1 MARTTTTAL
10 LRTFASR
17 EDAIKKEQ
25 DKVVD
30 RDWMLSDKSAEALSW
45 YTTYY
50 QERADAAGS
59 VSEQISFSNKITTAT
74 RSSFSAQIQQ
84 RAIDVLEG
92 NATTYDKYATIINL
106 YNQAADN
113 GDYDLALNL
122 RQQANTAWNTYVTEQ
137 EALST
142 GYGGGGYGSSSGTD
156 DAMKQYVQSIKD
168 YAADVKSGMAA
179 VYDANG
185 NQMVKGDGTPF
196 TLNDVSDILATV
208 GEKGFQD
215 AAREMRLETALS
227 PTAFFNGMLQS
238 QVSSIES
245 ALETVTDEVERAK
258 LVKTLEDLKFKNK
271 YDFGGVELTADELQ
285 QAYTNE
291 LGGNP
296 MYTFSLQNGQYKPV
310 KNAVT
315 DVALWRNPVTEK
327 MESNYVYGTSNSIK
341 AQYGYEE
348 KEDLLYYVDEAGSMR
363 VVDKTLEDGQKAYEQ
378 YQSNKGQG
386 YPWQKGYG
394 TKESAGK
401 AVMTYDELL
410 SSMGI
415 RKGAGGMLELSPDLQ
430 ERFARLGFTD
440 ATINESSL
448 TIDPRTALPEFRMPD
463 GRAFGMYYDAT
474 NDIFSPVEQKPMT
487 ADQFLGANKTAPST
501 TQILGGV
508 NMMRDLQTNIRG
520 AALQG
525 ANTAKI
531 VQGQTQA
538 GTTTGVLQ
546 NAANAQA
553 LNTMITNE
561 KLRVVEQ
568 QRLQNLA
575 VQPVIQPKLG
585 PAAPVP
591 TVGIFNPD
599 VNGQRQVWSGVQVQP
614 RVIPKFN
621 GVTTAPSTSM
631 TSGGSKLQGGS
642 GSIQGST
649 TRLQGGTSIQGGG
662 LKINTTVAP
671 TLKAR

>member
-1 MARTTTTAL
+1 M
-10 LRTFASR
+10 
-17 EDAIKKEQ
+17 
-25 DKVVD
+25 VD
-30 RDWMLSDKSAEALSW
+30 RDWMLSDKSAEALNW

-50 QERADAAGS
+50 QDRADKAGS
-59 VSEQISFSNKITTAT
+59 ISDQISFSNKITTAT

-84 RAIDVLEG
+84 KAIDILEG

-122 RQQANTAWNTYVTEQ
+122 RQQANTAWNTYVNEQ
-137 EALST
+137 QALST
-142 GYGGGGYGSSSGTD
+142 GYGGGGGGYGGSSYSTGAD
-156 DAMKQYVQSIKD
+156 DAAKQYIQSIKD
-168 YAADVKSGMAA
+168 YAADVKSGSAS

-196 TLNDVSDILATV
+196 TLNDVSDILATT

-215 AAREMRLETALS
+215 VARSMGLETTLS
-227 PTAFFNGMLQS
+227 PTEFFNGMLQS

-245 ALETVTDEVERAK
+245 ALETVNDEVERAK

-285 QAYTNE
+285 QAFVNE
-291 LGGNP
+291 AGGNP
-296 MYTFSLQNGQYKPV
+296 MYTFTLQNGQYKPV
-310 KNAVT
+310 KNAIT
-315 DVALWRNPVTEK
+315 DVALWRNPVTGD
-327 MESNYVYGTSNSIK
+327 MESNYVYGTSNSVK
-341 AQYGYEE
+341 AQYGYNE
-348 KEDLLYYVDEAGSMR
+348 KEDLLYYVDETGSMR
-363 VVDKTLEDGQKAYEQ
+363 VVDKTLPDGQKAFEQ
-378 YQSNKGQG
+378 YQNNKGQG

-415 RKGAGGMLELSPDLQ
+415 RKGAGGILELSPELQ
-430 ERFARLGFTD
+430 QRFAQLGFTD

-448 TIDPRTALPEFRMPD
+448 SIDPRTALPEFRMPD

-487 ADQFLGANKTAPST
+487 ADQFLGNNKAAPST

-508 NMMRDLQTNIRG
+508 NMMRDVQTNIRG

-525 ANTAKI
+525 ANTAKL
-531 VQGQTQA
+531 VQGQTQT
-538 GTTTGVLQ
+538 GTTTGILQ
-546 NAANAQA
+546 NVASAQA
-553 LNTMITNE
+553 LNTMVTNE
-561 KLRVVEQ
+561 RLRVEEA
-568 QRLQNLA
+568 QRLERLA
-575 VQPVIQPKLG
+575 VQPVIQPVLG

-591 TVGIFNPD
+591 TVGIFNP
-599 VNGQRQVWSGVQVQP
+599 GQTWSGIQVQP
-614 RVIPKFN
+614 RITPTIS

-631 TSGGSKLQGGS
+631 TSGGTNLQGG
-642 GSIQGST
+642 T
-649 TRLQGGTSIQGGG
+649 THLQGGTSYLQGGNSLQGGG
-662 LKINTTVAP
+662 LSVNTYRPP
-671 TLKAR
+671 TLTVR